1 MTSYDHNMYSMPNN
15 ETMASMYYDDYP
27 AMSSTISVSPFALFT
42 SDFWIQTTF
51 SMSAYSIRWNQTGA
65 DVKKFIAHHADI
77 GDEDGVLNPVED
89 VSVNAVWTAAVL
101 NSIVGVMMLLFYELL
116 RRVMPS
122 VYGRVL
128 TDDFAVVNSSSSN
141 SHRDKATPSK
151 KSSWSTWWILHVLK
165 IPWSEV
171 RVKVGLDA
179 YMFLRYIRLMMRIT
193 SISAFWGMIVLWPTF
208 YSGDGMANGWY
219 TYSMANIEQ
228 SDWRMWIPFCF
239 IYFMSAYVLW
249 SIRQEYKHYLSQ
261 RMDFLS
267 GRCEIQHVHPQQRY
281 SIMVDSIPKELRSDQ
296 ALFDYFSS
304 LFPNRVHSA
313 RVILNLPDLEKISL
327 KRVRITRRLE
337 KSIAILEATGKRP
350 QHIVGRP
357 RCICMGIESEVSR
370 RLNDIECSCGDDNK
384 DVWNKFTD
392 TPPRRGYLADS
403 IDYYTRELANINESM
418 EEEQKRKLELAEL
431 GNIALQASVW
441 IESQEQG
448 MKVEPL
454 SKTPTPRHS
463 NTSTD
468 GNGSA
473 KMIVTTQYGS
483 LDEQNPPKTVKSND
497 IDEDSKQWRLLDD
510 SFFLVRKVL
519 QK

>member
-1 MTSYDHNMYSMPNN
+1 MSYYDDVHTLSYN
-15 ETMASMYYDDYP
+15 ETMTSIYYDDYP
-27 AMSSTISVSPFALFT
+27 AMTSTLSISPFALLT

-51 SMSAYSIRWNQTGA
+51 SLNAYSLRWNQTGA
-65 DVKKFIAHHADI
+65 DVKSFIAHHADI

-101 NSIVGVMMLLFYELL
+101 NSVVGAMMLLFYELL

-128 TDDFAVVNSSSSN
+128 TDDFAVVNSSSTKSN
-141 SHRDKATPSK
+141 RSKFSK
-151 KSSWSTWWILHVLK
+151 KSSLSKWWILHVLK

-193 SISAFWGMIVLWPTF
+193 SISAFWGMVILWPTF
-208 YSGDGMANGWY
+208 YSGNGMAKGWY

-239 IYFMSAYVLW
+239 MYLMSAYVLW
-249 SIRQEYKHYLSQ
+249 CIRQEYKHYLSQ

-304 LFPNRVHSA
+304 LFPHRVHSA

-327 KRVRITRRLE
+327 KRIRITRRLE
-337 KSIAILEATGKRP
+337 KAIAILEATGKRP

-357 RCICMGIESEVSR
+357 RCIFMGIESEISR
-370 RLNDIECSCGDDNK
+370 RLSDVECSCGEDDK
-384 DVWNKFTD
+384 DVWNRFSD
-392 TPPRRGYLADS
+392 SHPRRGYLADS

-418 EEEQKRKLELAEL
+418 EEDQKRKLELAEL
-431 GNIALQASVW
+431 GNISLQASVW

-448 MKVEPL
+448 MLSEPTL
-454 SKTPTPRHS
+454 KSPRQS
-463 NTSTD
+463 STYP
-468 GNGSA
+468 NGA
-473 KMIVTTQYGS
+473 KDNMTLIGTTQYGS
-483 LDEQNPPKTVKSND
+483 LDEQMPPKTIKVS
-497 IDEDSKQWRLLDD
+497 DEDEDPKQWRLLDD
-510 SFFLVRKVL
+510 SFFLVRKISITS
-519 QK
+519 